1 MSKRYHRFKL
11 RTDRKLQNGE
21 YAIMMVITKY
31 GKRQFISLNISSVEE
46 FWDEQQERLVVF
58 KGLRTTQKRESN
70 EKRIKENSLLER
82 YNQRTLDIIYEYEKE
97 HIDWTLKQFKDSFL
111 NRIVQGRVKS
121 FLEDFIKIMLD
132 TRHIGTAKNYE
143 KTLRVWQQ
151 YDKKLH
157 ERLFVEVDLAYV
169 TDFNNWLIKRGCS
182 GNTRFGYLKSVK
194 AIFARAIR
202 EKVATK
208 TNFPFE
214 SHLFNVSELKEETIK
229 RYLPTEYLQ
238 KLKETHS
245 KVPQQEFARQL
256 FMFSYYSYGMSYI
269 DMANLKQANIIR
281 MEKGEYIVYRR
292 QKTQNRRSSKP
303 ISICI
308 TPEIQRA
315 ILSLTGYREP
325 IGDYLLPIITKE
337 KDTPLAHYNHIEKL
351 RMWYNDY
358 LKKLSSELKFD
369 FHLTSY
375 VSRHTMAMQLQE
387 NKVPENVISQV
398 MGHKKLETTKV
409 YLDSLKT
416 DVIDKAAE
424 VL

>member
-11 RTDRKLQNGE
+11 RNDRKLQNGE

-31 GKRQFISLNISSVEE
+31 GKRQFLSLNISSSEE

-58 KGLRTTQKRESN
+58 KGLRTTLKREAN
-70 EKRIKENSLLER
+70 EGRMKANALLER
-82 YNQRTLDIIYEYEKE
+82 YNQRALDIIYEYEKE

-121 FLEDFIKIMLD
+121 FLEDFIQIMLD
-132 TRHIGTAKNYE
+132 TQHIGTAKSYK
-143 KTLRVWQQ
+143 KTLRIWEQF
-151 YDKKLH
+151 DKKLH
-157 ERLFVEVDLAYV
+157 DRLFVEVDFAYV

-194 AIFARAIR
+194 AIFVRAIR
-202 EKVATK
+202 GDVATK

-214 SHLFNVSELKEETIK
+214 SHMFNVSELKEETIK

-238 KLKETHS
+238 KLKNTPS

-256 FMFSYYSYGMSYI
+256 FLFSYYTYGMSYI
-269 DMANLKQANIIR
+269 DLANLKHTNVIC
-281 MEKGEYIVYRR
+281 MEKGNYIVYRR
-292 QKTQNRRSSKP
+292 QKTRNSRGSKP
-303 ISICI
+303 ISIRI
-308 TPEIQRA
+308 TPEIEKTIQA
-315 ILSLTGYREP
+315 LNQYREP
-325 IGDYLLPIITKE
+325 IGDYLLPVITKE
-337 KDTPLAHYNHIEKL
+337 KDTPLEHYNHIESL

-358 LKKLSSELKFD
+358 LKKLATELELD
-369 FHLTSY
+369 FHLTGY

-387 NKVPENVISQV
+387 NEIPESVISQV

-409 YLDSLKT
+409 YLDSIKT

>member
-21 YAIMMVITKY
+21 YAIMLVVTKY
-31 GKRQFISLNISSVEE
+31 GKRQFISLNMSSTEE
-46 FWDEQQERLVVF
+46 FWDEHQERLVVF
-58 KGLRTTQKRESN
+58 KGLRTTEKREAN
-70 EKRIKENSLLER
+70 EKRMKANALLER
-82 YNQRTLDIIYEYEKE
+82 YNQRALDIIYEYEKE

-111 NRIVQGRVKS
+111 NRIVQGKVKP
-121 FLEDFIKIMLD
+121 FLEDFIRTMLD
-132 TRHIGTAKNYE
+132 IRHIGTAKSYQ

-151 YDKKLH
+151 FDKKLH
-157 ERLFVEVDLAYV
+157 DRFFVEVDLAYV
-169 TDFNNWLIKRGCS
+169 NDFNNWLIKRGCS

-194 AIFARAIR
+194 ALFVRAIR
-202 EKVATK
+202 DEVATK

-238 KLKETHS
+238 KLKSTPS
-245 KVPQQEFARQL
+245 KIPQQEFSRQL
-256 FMFSYYSYGMSYI
+256 FLFSYYTYGMSYI
-269 DMANLKQANIIR
+269 DVANLKHTNVVCL
-281 MEKGEYIVYRR
+281 EKGNYIVYRR
-292 QKTQNRRSSKP
+292 QKTRNTRNSKP
-303 ISICI
+303 ISIRI
-308 TPEIQRA
+308 TPEIEGTMQA
-315 ILSLTGYREP
+315 MNQYREP
-325 IGDYLLPIITKE
+325 IGDYLLPVITKE
-337 KDTPLAHYNHIEKL
+337 KDTPEQHYNHIESL
-351 RMWYNDY
+351 RQWYNDY
-358 LKKLSSELKFD
+358 LKKLSDEFEFD
-369 FHLTSY
+369 FHLTGY

-387 NKVPENVISQV
+387 NEIPENVISQV